1 MVNLG
6 YPYEWQPFVPFY
18 SKSQNFKQNQIE
30 IPTTILCIGFSCD
43 IMYWWLMTWIQQKI
57 DVNLCSS
64 DLHFGLIWNFV
75 KYNCSDNHYIGL
87 GQIWLCGNLIEWPAW
102 QSFGQLQ
109 LYIVLRYR
117 QLTTACCAGNWLVEH
132 YIRSIVNSFKEHVFP
147 SLDYRIPKII
157 REKLWNLV
165 IYYSLPFV

>member
-6 YPYEWQPFVPFY
+6 YPSEWQTFVPFY

-87 GQIWLCGNLIEWPAW
+87 GQIWLFVW
-102 QSFGQLQ
+102 QFNRVASMTEFWSTA
-109 LYIVLRYR
+109 IVYCTEVSKINNCLLCR
-117 QLTTACCAGNWLVEH
+117 QLVSWALH
-132 YIRSIVNSFKEHVFP
+132 
-147 SLDYRIPKII
+147 
-157 REKLWNLV
+157 
-165 IYYSLPFV
+165 